1 MRERMRVLALAAV
14 FALLAGGSFLGAD
27 PPDRVGRL
35 NLVSGT
41 VSFHPASVEEWTPAT
56 LNYPLTVGDHL
67 WTDQDGQAEIHIG
80 STAMRLASSTDF
92 EILNLDDQTTQI
104 RLSTGSLNVRVR
116 HLDPD
121 EIVEVDTPNAA
132 ATLTRAGSY
141 RIDVQETGDTSVIVR
156 LGEADVAAGNET
168 FSVFARQSADVTGID
183 SPEYQV
189 DAAPPP
195 DDWDAW
201 CQSRDRREDRVASY
215 VPREMVG
222 AEDLSEYGT
231 WHLVAGYG
239 PVWRPR
245 EVVPGWAPYHYGH
258 WAWVDPWGW
267 TWIEDA
273 PWGFAPFHYGRWAFL
288 DSGWVWIPGTAVTRR
303 PVYAPALVVFVGG
316 DGFGTTVVAGG
327 GVGWFPLGPREAY
340 VPPYTVSTTYVR
352 NVNYGHVTV
361 VNVQTI
367 NVTQITYVNRVVPGA
382 VTVVP
387 NQAFIRA
394 QPVATSSFMVPQDEM
409 RRAPVRGWTA
419 PLAPVR
425 ESVIAQPVPPR
436 GAVAQPPAVFM
447 SRPVVG
453 RRAPPPSPV
462 PFAARQQ
469 ALQAQPGRPVD
480 PGTLNNLRGAA
491 PPPRGPVVI
500 VNPAVRGPG
509 PGGPRPERGPG
520 PQPSP
525 QPGPQGPRTFAP
537 GTATPR
543 VQPGPQPG
551 QPPGRQPGFQ
561 PAQPGGQQGGQP
573 GQPGQPMNRPG
584 LRPGPQPGQGGPRMQ
599 PGTPPGQGQGQEQG
613 PQPGQPSDQG
623 GPRMRPGTPPGQ
635 QPGFQPGQPVPR
647 QQPGTPPGQREGQ
660 KPGVGQGRPGPAM
673 QPGIQRGAQGQPA
686 QGGPKPEVRQQ
697 GGPQGGQQGGG
708 GSSDDEKR
716 RRRPGGAQDQGGRP
730 GGPGGP
736 GAPGGN

>member
-1 MRERMRVLALAAV
+1 MKRRKMRVLALAGV
-14 FALLAGGSFLGAD
+14 ITLLAGGSLLWAD

-35 NLVSGT
+35 NLISGT

-56 LNYPLTVGDHL
+56 LNYPLTIGDHL

-104 RLSTGSLNVRVR
+104 RLSTGSLNIRLR

-121 EIVEVDTPNAA
+121 EIVEIDTPNAA
-132 ATLTRAGSY
+132 ATLTRAGTY
-141 RIDVQETGDTSVIVR
+141 RIDVQETGDTSVIIR
-156 LGEADVAAGNET
+156 LGEAEVTAGNES
-168 FSVFARQSADVTGID
+168 FSVFARQSADITGID

-189 DAAPPP
+189 DNAPPT

-201 CQSRDRREDRVASY
+201 CKSRDRREDRVASY

-222 AEDLSEYGT
+222 AEDLSEYGS

-245 EVVPGWAPYHYGH
+245 EIVPGWAPYHYGH
-258 WAWVDPWGW
+258 WAWVEPWGW
-267 TWIEDA
+267 TWIDDA
-273 PWGFAPFHYGRWAFL
+273 PWGFAPFHYGRWAYL
-288 DSGWVWIPGTAVTRR
+288 DDGWVWIPGTAVTRR

-316 DGFGTTVVAGG
+316 DGFGSTVVAGG
-327 GVGWFPLGPREAY
+327 GVGWFPLGPREPY
-340 VPPYTVSTTYVR
+340 VPPYTASTTYVR

-367 NVTQITYVNRVVPGA
+367 NVTQVTYVNRVVPGA

-387 NQAFIRA
+387 NQAFVRA
-394 QPVATSSFMVPQDEM
+394 QPVATSSFMVPQEEI

-436 GAVAQPPAVFM
+436 GAVAQPPAMIM

-453 RRAPPPSPV
+453 RRAPPPAAV
-462 PFAARQQ
+462 PFAERQQ

-480 PGTLNNLRGAA
+480 PGTLNNLRAVA
-491 PPPRGPVVI
+491 PQPRGPFVI

-509 PGGPRPERGPG
+509 PGGPRPDRGPG
-520 PQPSP
+520 PQPAP
-525 QPGPQGPRTFAP
+525 QPRQQPAPQQGQQGPRTFAP

-551 QPPGRQPGFQ
+551 QPPGRQPGLQ
-561 PAQPGGQQGGQP
+561 PAQPPGPQGQP
-573 GQPGQPMNRPG
+573 VNPQGPRPG
-584 LRPGPQPGQGGPRMQ
+584 SQPGQGVQRVQ
-599 PGTPPGQGQGQEQG
+599 PAAPPGQGQG
-613 PQPGQPSDQG
+613 PQPGPG
-623 GPRMRPGTPPGQ
+623 GRM
-635 QPGFQPGQPVPR
+635 
-647 QQPGTPPGQREGQ
+647 REGQ
-660 KPGVGQGRPGPAM
+660 PQGQQPGVGQGRPGPAM
-673 QPGIQRGAQGQPA
+673 QPGIQRGREGQPER
-686 QGGPKPEVRQQ
+686 GGPQPEIKQQ
-697 GGPQGGQQGGG
+697 GGPPGGQPAGG
-708 GSSDDEKR
+708 GSDDDLRKR
-716 RRRPGGAQDQGGRP
+716 RKPGGDQGGRP
-730 GGPGGP
+730 GGPGGQA
-736 GAPGGN
+736 GGPGGN